1 MNVLFYKHTTINP
14 LKGGID
20 RVTDVLYKKFKEE
33 HNVYVLML
41 EKVAENT
48 DTHFYYVPNPQNE
61 FSDENFKFAEEL
73 INDLKIDIIINQEG
87 ITPNSSK
94 FILNVNRGKS
104 KLISVLH
111 SDLTSIYGI
120 SEKIPIWIMAKL
132 PHKLITSL
140 NKAMNVFF
148 RYKYKQ
154 YWDSF
159 AQKNDAICILDE
171 SLRKNTAKFIGFSQN
186 TKKIFSLNNPITL
199 QVPSS
204 IERDKKK
211 RTVLYVGRLSAEKN
225 ISTLMKAWALIEKKN
240 PNWNL
245 IIVGE
250 GKCKSKLIK
259 YKETNN
265 LQRIV
270 FLGQQNPIPYYTEA
284 SIFCLTSFFEGL
296 PLVIIE
302 AMTYG
307 CVPVIFNSFAT
318 AQSLVENNKNGYLI
332 SPYNTKKFA
341 SSLNFLMNHSETI
354 EAMSSESIKKSQN
367 YSIEKIITEW
377 NKLFYTIKNT

>member
-1 MNVLFYKHTTINP
+1 
-14 LKGGID
+14 
-20 RVTDVLYKKFKEE
+20 
-33 HNVYVLML
+33 
-41 EKVAENT
+41 
-48 DTHFYYVPNPQNE
+48 
-61 FSDENFKFAEEL
+61 
-73 INDLKIDIIINQEG
+73 
-87 ITPNSSK
+87 
-94 FILNVNRGKS
+94 
-104 KLISVLH
+104 
-111 SDLTSIYGI
+111 
-120 SEKIPIWIMAKL
+120 
-132 PHKLITSL
+132 
-140 NKAMNVFF
+140 
-148 RYKYKQ
+148 
-154 YWDSF
+154 
-159 AQKNDAICILDE
+159 
-171 SLRKNTAKFIGFSQN
+171 
-186 TKKIFSLNNPITL
+186 
-199 QVPSS
+199 
-204 IERDKKK
+204 
-211 RTVLYVGRLSAEKN
+211 
-225 ISTLMKAWALIEKKN
+225 MKAWALIEKKN